1 VRRNL
6 YCPATRKALFD
17 IGPLCRGARRTRP
30 RPTTSATNSSAA
42 ASSVADRRR
51 RGGGDRRV
59 MWPTVPG
66 TLRYPLVVPP
76 SPSASSTLRSAARPR
91 TGPPLHRG
99 HHHRPVKRQPNDRPG
114 PRLPREGLAPLLCP
128 AICGVGKRPDHGPR
142 PHRACPG
149 VAPGDGSHPHEP
161 VLGLRDRGGQPGVAD
176 AFGQHQATSDGRSRP
191 LPTGPPA
198 PAPNPGDLVGTS
210 TNVPASSARVSR
222 KATSAR
228 YGPSGSRCIALF
240 EGRCARDTKRRVTPP
255 WRDDGSSK
263 GEEVPTSKVKTS
275 RVEVS
280 GQHTNRRLLI
290 EGAALRP

>member
-42 ASSVADRRR
+42 ASSVADQRR

-114 PRLPREGLAPLLCP
+114 PRLPRKGLAPLLCP

-142 PHRACPG
+142 PHRARPG
-149 VAPGDGSHPHEP
+149 VVPGDGSHPMSLFLACAI
-161 VLGLRDRGGQPGVAD
+161 VVANLGSPTPSDSTRLRATGAAGLSPRDRQHRRRTLATSSAPRPTFRRHRPGSRARRPALDTARPGVGASRSSRAD
-176 AFGQHQATSDGRSRP
+176 VRETPRVGSPRRGRM
-191 LPTGPPA
+191 TA
-198 PAPNPGDLVGTS
+198 A
-210 TNVPASSARVSR
+210 
-222 KATSAR
+222 
-228 YGPSGSRCIALF
+228 
-240 EGRCARDTKRRVTPP
+240 RRVKRSP
-255 WRDDGSSK
+255 RQ
-263 GEEVPTSKVKTS
+263 
-275 RVEVS
+275 R
-280 GQHTNRRLLI
+280 
-290 EGAALRP
+290 